1 MKSFGTIVAAA
12 AAGVAAGALLVQVL
26 HAQST
31 HIPAYFVANVEQ
43 VTDPT
48 TMARYRAAADKTEA
62 PFGGKFLARGMPEAV
77 DSSAVPRGQI
87 IILQFPSMKAL
98 RGWWNSPAYSAVR
111 PLRERSSVGRFYA
124 IEGLPTP

>member
-12 AAGVAAGALLVQVL
+12 AAGVVAGASLVQAL

-31 HIPAYFVANVEQ
+31 HVPAYFVANVEQ